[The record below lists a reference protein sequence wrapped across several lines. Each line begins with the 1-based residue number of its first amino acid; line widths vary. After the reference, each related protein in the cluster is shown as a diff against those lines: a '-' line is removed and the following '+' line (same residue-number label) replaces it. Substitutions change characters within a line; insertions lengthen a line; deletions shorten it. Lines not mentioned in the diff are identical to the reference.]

1 MFCTKCGGQLDG
13 ISSFCA
19 KCGTPVGG
27 TAPQVESFDRVEKK
41 LTRPMGSQ
49 WLAGVCAGFAKYFG
63 IDVTLVRLLWL
74 FTVILAGT
82 GILAYIICWIVMPR
96 EYST

>member
-1 MFCTKCGGQLDG
+1 MFCTKCGNAIEGNQ
-13 ISSFCA
+13 SFCS
-19 KCGTPVGG
+19 KCGTSAG
-27 TAPQVESFDRVEKK
+27 APVEKK

-49 WLAGVCAGFAKYFG
+49 WIAGVCAGFAKYFG

-74 FTVILAGT
+74 CSVILAGT
-82 GILAYIICWIVMPR
+82 GILVYIICWIVMPK